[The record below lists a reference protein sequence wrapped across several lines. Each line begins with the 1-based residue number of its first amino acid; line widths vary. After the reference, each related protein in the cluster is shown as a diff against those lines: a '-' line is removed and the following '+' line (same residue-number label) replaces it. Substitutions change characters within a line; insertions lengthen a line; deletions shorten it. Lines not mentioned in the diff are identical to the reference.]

1 MLVEV
6 ERNQKNY
13 SVVTSIVILAP
24 LQTTTASSSG
34 LSANATDG
42 LECNPLS
49 TGVCIDR
56 SF

>member
-1 MLVEV
+1 MQVLL
-6 ERNQKNY
+6 N
-13 SVVTSIVILAP
+13 IVIFAP
-24 LQTTTASSSG
+24 LQTDTASSSVS
-34 LSANATDG
+34 SANATDG